1 MNESSKKNPKKI
13 VLQPENF
20 DIIQFSPDPL
30 ERAMHVI
37 EELEREE
44 AARLG
49 KTFPP
54 FAAGDTI
61 AVRVRVSEGAA
72 SRTQLFEG
80 VVIARRG
87 RGVNESFI
95 VRRTSSGEA
104 MERTFQSCSPMVE
117 EVKVIRH
124 GDVRRAKLYHLRKLS
139 GRAARIREK
148 LGPKRETKP
157 R

>member
-1 MNESSKKNPKKI
+1 MN
-13 VLQPENF
+13 
-20 DIIQFSPDPL
+20 
-30 ERAMHVI
+30 VI

-49 KTFPP
+49 KNFPP
-54 FAAGDTI
+54 FAAGDTV
-61 AVRVRVSEGAA
+61 AVRVRVAEGGGGAR
-72 SRTQLFEG
+72 RTQLFEG

-124 GDVRRAKLYHLRKLS
+124 GHVRRAKLYHLRKLS

>member
-1 MNESSKKNPKKI
+1 MN
-13 VLQPENF
+13 
-20 DIIQFSPDPL
+20 
-30 ERAMHVI
+30 VI

-49 KTFPP
+49 KNLPP
-54 FAAGDTI
+54 FAAGDTV
-61 AVRVRVSEGAA
+61 AVQVRVSEGTT
-72 SRTQLFEG
+72 SRSQTFEG

-104 MERTFQSCSPMVE
+104 MERTFQTLSPLVE
-117 EVKVIRH
+117 SVKVVRH
-124 GDVRRAKLYHLRKLS
+124 GKVRRAKLYYLRQLS

-148 LGPKRETKP
+148 LGPKREVKP

>member
-1 MNESSKKNPKKI
+1 MNI
-13 VLQPENF
+13 
-20 DIIQFSPDPL
+20 
-30 ERAMHVI
+30 I

-49 KTFPP
+49 KNLPP
-54 FAAGDTI
+54 FAAGDTV
-61 AVRVRVSEGAA
+61 AVRVRVTEGAA
-72 SRTQLFEG
+72 SRAQTFEG

-104 MERTFQSCSPMVE
+104 MERTFQTLSPLVE
-117 EVKVIRH
+117 DVKVVRH
-124 GDVRRAKLYHLRKLS
+124 GRVRRAKLYYLRARS

-148 LGPKRETKP
+148 LGPKREVKP

>member
-1 MNESSKKNPKKI
+1 MN
-13 VLQPENF
+13 
-20 DIIQFSPDPL
+20 
-30 ERAMHVI
+30 VI

-44 AARLG
+44 AARLERN
-49 KTFPP
+49 FPP
-54 FAAGDTI
+54 FAAGDTV
-61 AVRVRVSEGAA
+61 AVRVRVAEGAA
-72 SRTQLFEG
+72 RRSQLFEG

-95 VRRTSSGEA
+95 VRRVSSGEA
-104 MERTFQSCSPMVE
+104 MERTFQSCSPLVE
-117 EVKVIRH
+117 DIKVVRH
-124 GDVRRAKLYHLRKLS
+124 GHVRRAKLYHLRKLS